1 MLLAQHFNPWA
12 EKAEILASVME
23 TGHTSG
29 GGSSQVNHCSH
40 DHKNNSSWSFK
51 PLLSHPARCHTGCEK
66 PISDPVMAEVVNI
79 IAQIFP

>member
-40 DHKNNSSWSFK
+40 DHKNNSSAVESYSLEQSAMSFQCMK
-51 PLLSHPARCHTGCEK
+51 LDKLEL
-66 PISDPVMAEVVNI
+66 
-79 IAQIFP
+79 